1 MLLYRIGKTKYIEDL
16 TGEGCLKGAGRWH
29 LQGTRVLYTSASAS
43 LAKLEVLANAPDLPK
58 NRSLIV
64 LKVPDTASILFV
76 EPDQLPRNWYEYPY
90 PAQLPMIAKAW
101 IDARKYW
108 IMRVPSAQL
117 HSEYNYLLNPLHEE
131 HSGIVVQSVQAH
143 PFDPRLKGETKTSRE
158 KGE

>member
-1 MLLYRIGKTKYIEDL
+1 MG
-16 TGEGCLKGAGRWH
+16 GGRWH

-43 LAKLEVLANAPDLPK
+43 LAKLEVLANSPVLPK

-64 LKVPDTASILFV
+64 LMVPDNASILFV
-76 EPDQLPRNWYEYPY
+76 EAHQLPTNWYEYPY
-90 PAQLPMIAKAW
+90 PAQLPMIAKDW
-101 IDARKYW
+101 IDAGKYW

-131 HSGIVVQSVQAH
+131 HTSIVIHSVQAH
-143 PFDPRLKGETKTSRE
+143 PFDPRLKGETKKSRG